1 MIAEASHRLAE
12 DSWSSSLTHD
22 FITVLQNNTE
32 DFYLRRRLLIRK
44 VDLLTMSSEMRF
56 LFNISL
62 NRLVRGRDKIQTS
75 CHFKNCDFKFLV
87 VYMYLGVE
95 L

>member
-1 MIAEASHRLAE
+1 MIIAEASHRLAE

-56 LFNISL
+56 LFNI